1 MDKKVY
7 IVLLNY
13 NNSEDS
19 IECLESI
26 LKLQYNNFQIIIID
40 NSETVQHFNDLQSW
54 ARGGLIIKETQFE
67 NLIYPLEE
75 KPLSFLSSNERDFL
89 LEESNKGDKIL
100 FVKADENKGFAA
112 GNNLALKYILKQ
124 GESDS
129 YIWLLN
135 NDTVVEKN
143 ILANIIS
150 EINKDISN
158 SKIIYGT
165 ALLEYDNPTSVQS
178 LGGVYHPKTGLS
190 THLGEGISIEEAV
203 LNFDEIVKNA
213 SYPIGASLIIKYH
226 DLESIGLLSEDY
238 FLFYEEIDWVSRA
251 KKNGGSLKILPV
263 FGIYH
268 KQGNSTKSKIN
279 KRKTEF
285 IDLVSM
291 NSRITFAKKYNRKNL
306 GIIYLSI
313 LTLTIGN
320 RIWQRNFKIIPKILK
335 VVFSKS
341 KKLKQSNEN

>member
-1 MDKKVY
+1 MNKKVY

-26 LKLQYNNFQIIIID
+26 LKLHYTNYQIIIID
-40 NSETVQHFNDLQSW
+40 NSETLQYFKELQLW
-54 ARGGLIIKETQFE
+54 AEGQS
-67 NLIYPLEE
+67 
-75 KPLSFLSSNERDFL
+75 LSFLSIDEKYFL
-89 LEESNKGDKIL
+89 LESKKEKIL
-100 FVKADENKGFAA
+100 FVKAEENKGFAA
-112 GNNLALKYILKQ
+112 GNNLALQYILNQKEQ
-124 GESDS
+124 DS

-135 NDTVVEKN
+135 NDTVLEKN
-143 ILANIIS
+143 SLTDIVSQID
-150 EINKDISN
+150 KQDISN

-165 ALLEYDNPTSVQS
+165 ALLEYDNPAKVQT
-178 LGGVYHPKTGLS
+178 LGGLYHPKTGLTS
-190 THLGEGISIEEAV
+190 HLGEGISINEAI
-203 LNFDEIVKNA
+203 LNFDKIVEKA
-213 SYPIGASLIIKYH
+213 SYPIGASMIIKYT

-238 FLFYEEIDWVSRA
+238 FLFYEELDWISRA
-251 KKNGGSLKILPV
+251 KQNGGSLKILPV

-279 KRKTEF
+279 EQKSEF

-306 GIIYLSI
+306 GFIYLSI

-335 VVFSKS
+335 MVFSKS

>member
-1 MDKKVY
+1 MNKKVY

-26 LKLQYNNFQIIIID
+26 LKLHYTNYQIIIID
-40 NSETVQHFNDLQSW
+40 NSETLQYFKELQLW
-54 ARGGLIIKETQFE
+54 AEGQS
-67 NLIYPLEE
+67 
-75 KPLSFLSSNERDFL
+75 LSFLSIDEKYFL
-89 LEESNKGDKIL
+89 LESKKEKIL
-100 FVKADENKGFAA
+100 FVKAEENKGFAA
-112 GNNLALKYILKQ
+112 GNNLALQYILNQKEQ
-124 GESDS
+124 DS

-135 NDTVVEKN
+135 NDTVLEKN
-143 ILANIIS
+143 SLTDIVSQID
-150 EINKDISN
+150 KQDISN

-165 ALLEYDNPTSVQS
+165 ALLEYDNPAKVQA
-178 LGGVYHPKTGLS
+178 LGGLYHPKTGLTS
-190 THLGEGISIEEAV
+190 HLGEGISINEAI
-203 LNFDEIVKNA
+203 LNFDKIVEKA
-213 SYPIGASLIIKYH
+213 SYPIGASMIIKYT

-238 FLFYEEIDWVSRA
+238 FLFYEELDWISRA
-251 KKNGGSLKILPV
+251 KQNGGSLKILPV

-279 KRKTEF
+279 EQKSEF

-306 GIIYLSI
+306 GFIYLSI

-335 VVFSKS
+335 MVFSKS

>member
-1 MDKKVY
+1 MNKKVY

-26 LKLQYNNFQIIIID
+26 LKLHYINYQIIIID
-40 NSETVQHFNDLQSW
+40 NSETLQYFEELQSW
-54 ARGGLIIKETQFE
+54 AEGQSS
-67 NLIYPLEE
+67 
-75 KPLSFLSSNERDFL
+75 SFLSIDEKDFL
-89 LEESNKGDKIL
+89 LESKKEKIL
-100 FVKADENKGFAA
+100 FVKAKENKGFAA
-112 GNNLALKYILKQ
+112 GNNLALKYILNQKEQ
-124 GESDS
+124 DS

-135 NDTVVEKN
+135 NDTVLEKN
-143 ILANIIS
+143 SLADIVS
-150 EINKDISN
+150 EIDKQDISN
-158 SKIIYGT
+158 SKVIYGT
-165 ALLEYDNPTSVQS
+165 ALLEYDDPTKVQS
-178 LGGVYHPKTGLS
+178 LGGLYHPKTGLTS
-190 THLGEGISIEEAV
+190 HLGEGISINEAI
-203 LNFDEIVKNA
+203 LNFEKIVEKA
-213 SYPIGASLIIKYH
+213 SYPIGASMIIKYH

-238 FLFYEEIDWVSRA
+238 FLFYEELDWVYRA
-251 KKNGGSLKILPV
+251 KQNGGSLKILPV

-279 KRKTEF
+279 EQKSEF

-306 GIIYLSI
+306 GFIYLSI

-335 VVFSKS
+335 MVFSKS
-341 KKLKQSNEN
+341 KKIKQSNEN

>member
-1 MDKKVY
+1 MNKKVY

-26 LKLQYNNFQIIIID
+26 LKLHYINYQIIIID
-40 NSETVQHFNDLQSW
+40 NSKTLQYFEELQSW
-54 ARGGLIIKETQFE
+54 AEGQSS
-67 NLIYPLEE
+67 
-75 KPLSFLSSNERDFL
+75 SFLSIDEKDFL
-89 LEESNKGDKIL
+89 LESKKEKIL
-100 FVKADENKGFAA
+100 FVKAKENKGFAA
-112 GNNLALKYILKQ
+112 GNNLALQYILNQKEQ
-124 GESDS
+124 DS

-135 NDTVVEKN
+135 NDTVLEKN
-143 ILANIIS
+143 SLADIVS
-150 EINKDISN
+150 EIDKQDISN
-158 SKIIYGT
+158 SKVIYGT
-165 ALLEYDNPTSVQS
+165 ALLEYVDPTKVQS
-178 LGGVYHPKTGLS
+178 LGGLYHPKTGLTS
-190 THLGEGISIEEAV
+190 HLGEGISINEAI
-203 LNFDEIVKNA
+203 LNFEKIVEKA
-213 SYPIGASLIIKYH
+213 SYPIGASMIIKYH

-238 FLFYEEIDWVSRA
+238 FLFYEELDWVYRA
-251 KKNGGSLKILPV
+251 KQNGGSLKILPV

-279 KRKTEF
+279 EQKSEF

-306 GIIYLSI
+306 GFIYLSI

-335 VVFSKS
+335 MVFSKS